1 MTLDADIIRL
11 RFSNALGLNDLP
23 ITQVTVALAA
33 DNLSGTSAIVPE
45 TLKHVTF
52 SGNSS
57 MTIPNAGLAV
67 SDPIEM
73 SVAKEAILTVT
84 MYLASGQESNFI
96 TSHPGSRV
104 TTWMTL
110 GNEVSATNI
119 TGPSTT
125 SIAHW

>member
-11 RFSNALGLNDLP
+11 RLSNAFGLNDLP

-33 DNLSGTSAIVPE
+33 DNLSGTPAIVPE

-52 SGNSS
+52 SGNESVI
-57 MTIPNAGLAV
+57 IPNAALVV
-67 SDPIEM
+67 SDPIFI

-84 MYLASGQESNFI
+84 MYLETGQESNFI
-96 TSHPGSRV
+96 TSHPGSRA
-104 TTWMTL
+104 TTWMTF
-110 GNEVSATNI
+110 GNEVTATNI
-119 TGPSTT
+119 TGPETT